1 MWASGDS
8 KGNDAQEARGGA
20 RGREIAMSVFRYKGS
35 KVWTMDFLFHGQR
48 IRESTGTRSKTLALK
63 IEDKRRRALEEGA
76 AGIRKRRQ
84 PLLLSVAADEWLELK
99 KATLAPRSVRIEQA
113 NLAHLLP
120 ELGRKLICD
129 IDAPDV
135 ARYQQKRLDEE
146 ASPKTVNLE
155 IGTLRA
161 ILKRSGQWARLQPEV
176 SMLPTRDDVGR
187 AITTEEET
195 ALLQACSQSRS
206 RSLVP
211 FVTLAI
217 ETGARYG
224 TIRTLE
230 WGNVDFE
237 NRCLKW
243 GKDKTAAGTGR
254 IVPLSQRAVA
264 ALSFWA
270 THFPDRKP
278 EQYVFPSERYG
289 AGGDEFSPKAYHVDP
304 SKPIGSIKEAWEAAR
319 LRAARILKGETE
331 ETGANTET
339 EPKEAIAP
347 LACRFHD
354 LRHTAVSRM
363 LNNGVPI
370 AKVAKIVGWS
380 KSTMVLMAARYGHFS
395 LNDLRDAVESISG
408 SKIEAGSPVFSP
420 VSEGSAEAKR
430 PN

>member
-1 MWASGDS
+1 
-8 KGNDAQEARGGA
+8 
-20 RGREIAMSVFRYKGS
+20 MSVFRYKGS

-48 IRESTGTRSKTLALK
+48 IRESTGTRSKPLALK

-76 AGIRKRRQ
+76 AGIRKQRQ

-99 KATLAPRSVRIEQA
+99 KATLAPRSVKIEQA

-129 IDAPDV
+129 LEAADV
-135 ARYQQKRLDEE
+135 ARYQQARLDEE

-155 IGTLRA
+155 VGTLRA
-161 ILKRSGQWARLQPEV
+161 ILKRGGQWARLQPEV
-176 SMLPTRDDVGR
+176 KMLPTRDDVGR
-187 AITTEEET
+187 AITPEEET

-224 TIRTLE
+224 VIRTLQ
-230 WGNVDFE
+230 WGSVDFE
-237 NRCLKW
+237 NRGLKW
-243 GKDKTAAGTGR
+243 GKDKTASGTGR
-254 IVPLSQRAVA
+254 IIPLSQRAVA

-278 EQYVFPSERYG
+278 EHYVFPSERYG
-289 AGGDEFSPKAYHVDP
+289 AGGDAFSPKAYHVDP
-304 SKPIGSIKEAWEAAR
+304 SKPIGDIKEAWEAAR
-319 LRAARILKGETE
+319 RRAARILKEKQGETD
-331 ETGANTET
+331 ANTET
-339 EPKEAIAP
+339 EPKEDKIAP

-363 LNNGVPI
+363 LNAGIPI

-380 KSTMVLMAARYGHFS
+380 PATMVRMAARYGHFS
-395 LNDLRDAVESISG
+395 LNELRGAVESISG
-408 SKIEAGSPVFSP
+408 VGIEAGSLVFSP
-420 VSEGSAEAKR
+420 VSDGRVEAKR

>member
-1 MWASGDS
+1 
-8 KGNDAQEARGGA
+8 
-20 RGREIAMSVFRYKGS
+20 MSVFRYKGS

-63 IEDKRRRALEEGA
+63 IEGKRRQALEEGA
-76 AGIRKRRQ
+76 AGIRKQRQ
-84 PLLLSVAADEWLELK
+84 PLLLSVAADEWLKMK
-99 KATLAPRSVRIEQA
+99 KATLAPRSVKIEEA

-129 IDAPDV
+129 LDARDI

-155 IGTLRA
+155 VGTLRA

-176 SMLPTRDDVGR
+176 KMLPTRDDVGR
-187 AITTEEET
+187 SITTEEET
-195 ALLQACSQSRS
+195 ALLQARGQSRS

-224 TIRTLE
+224 VIRTLQ
-230 WGNVDFE
+230 WGSVDFE
-237 NRCLKW
+237 SRCLKW
-243 GKDKTAAGTGR
+243 GKDKTASGTGR

-270 THFPDRKP
+270 THFPKRKP
-278 EQYVFPSERYG
+278 EHYVFPAERYG

-319 LRAARILKGETE
+319 LRAARILKGDAEENAAEIEERGATE
-331 ETGANTET
+331 EI
-339 EPKEAIAP
+339 KP

-363 LNNGVPI
+363 LNAGVPL

-380 KSTMVLMAARYGHFS
+380 ASTMVLMAKRYGHFS
-395 LNDLRDAVESISG
+395 LNELRSAVESISAVP
-408 SKIEAGSPVFSP
+408 SSLENRDASFDEPV
-420 VSEGSAEAKR
+420 EKR
-430 PN
+430 VQ

>member
-1 MWASGDS
+1 
-8 KGNDAQEARGGA
+8 
-20 RGREIAMSVFRYKGS
+20 MSLFRYKGS
-35 KVWTMDFLFHGQR
+35 KVWTMDFVIHGQR
-48 IRESTGTRSKTLALK
+48 IRETTGTRSKTLAGK

-76 AGIRKRRQ
+76 AGIRKHQQ
-84 PLLLSVAADEWLELK
+84 PRLLSVAASEWLEMK
-99 KATLAPRSVRIEQA
+99 KATLAPRSVIIERA

-120 ELGRKLICD
+120 QLGKNLVCD
-129 IDAPDV
+129 IDVRDI
-135 ARYQQKRLDEE
+135 ARYQRKRTDED

-161 ILKRSGQWARLQPEV
+161 ILKRSGHWARLQPDV
-176 SMLPTRDDVGR
+176 KMLATRDDIGR
-187 AITTEEET
+187 AITQEEES
-195 ALLQACSQSRS
+195 ALLQACGKSRS

-224 TIRTLE
+224 VIRTLQ
-230 WGNVDFE
+230 WGCVDFE

-243 GKDKTAAGTGR
+243 GKDKTASGTGR

-270 THFPDRKP
+270 THFPERKP
-278 EQYVFPSERYG
+278 EHYVFPSERYG
-289 AGGDEFSPKAYHVDP
+289 GAGDGFLNSPKAYHLDP

-319 LRAARILKGETE
+319 LRAAKVLKGETE
-331 ETGANTET
+331 EREPEEET
-339 EPKEAIAP
+339 AP

-363 LNNGVPI
+363 LNAGVPL

-380 KSTMVLMAARYGHFS
+380 ASTMVLMAKRYGHFS
-395 LNDLRDAVESISG
+395 LNDLRGAVESISG
-408 SKIEAGSPVFSP
+408 SGIDAGPLVFSP
-420 VSEGSAEAKR
+420 VSQDSSETSR